1 MSRTH
6 HPSASAPNA
15 PEASSASAAPA
26 RRLRWLALAL
36 ACALSACAMAPARG
50 PSGRAEV
57 AAGTVSVSY
66 DDPARFSDAQ
76 SASDETD
83 AARRAWLDTLCE
95 HLADRAA
102 EALPPGQRL
111 VVQITDVQRAGRYEG
126 WRGPQASQLRV
137 VRDIYPPRIDLRF
150 ERLAADGQVLQAG
163 TRQLR
168 DPTFLMRPG
177 RYTNDALRYEKVLV
191 DDWVAKEFGTLR

>member
-1 MSRTH
+1 MLRTLS
-6 HPSASAPNA
+6 PSASAPNT
-15 PEASSASAAPA
+15 STAPA
-26 RRLRWLALAL
+26 RRLRWLVLAL
-36 ACALSACAMAPARG
+36 ACTLSACALAPASGTGG
-50 PSGRAEV
+50 PGARARAEV
-57 AAGTVSVSY
+57 AAGAVSVSY
-66 DDPARFSDAQ
+66 DDPARFSEAQ
-76 SASDETD
+76 AGNDESD

-102 EALPPGQRL
+102 ETLPPGQRL

-168 DPTFLMRPG
+168 DPTFLMRPA
-177 RYTNDALRYEKVLV
+177 RYPNDPLRYEKVLV
-191 DDWVAKEFGTLR
+191 DDWVAKEFGTPR